1 MKRLMSI
8 GIILA
13 AAITVLA
20 GCGSSNAA
28 GNSPTTATLT
38 LGAFSTPKAA
48 YTKIFPLFQAYWKQQ
63 DNQTITFNTSY
74 QGSGA
79 QAKAIVNGFPA
90 DVAALS
96 TSTDISTIQKAGLI
110 THDWTSTP
118 TKGIVSDSVVAF
130 AVRSGNPKGIHDW
143 ADLAKPG
150 IQILTP
156 DARTSG
162 GAQWN
167 VLAAYGAALRGKVT
181 GVAANDP
188 AAAQKFLEAILKN
201 VKTFDKDG
209 QTSLTDFETGIGDV
223 AITYEASVIADK
235 RAGKSEDLV
244 VPVSSLL
251 IEEPVAVVDTYAQQ
265 HGVTKAAQAFVDFL
279 FTAPAQQVF
288 ADYGLRSVNT
298 QVAQATAAD
307 HLTVADQW
315 DITFLGGWSSVET
328 KYFGTSGIY
337 TQALSAAQGA

>member
-1 MKRLMSI
+1 MKRLLSI

-13 AAITVLA
+13 TTITTLA
-20 GCGSSNAA
+20 GCGNGGA
-28 GNSPTTATLT
+28 NSPTTATLT

-48 YTKIFPLFQAYWKQQ
+48 YTQIFPLFAAYWKQQ
-63 DNQTITFNTSY
+63 DSQTVTFNASY
-74 QGSGA
+74 QGSGT
-79 QAKAIVNGFPA
+79 QAKAIVNGFAA

-96 TSTDISTIQKAGLI
+96 TATDIDTIQKAGLI
-110 THDWTSTP
+110 THDWTNTP

-130 AVRSGNPKGIHDW
+130 AVRPGNPKGIHDW

-167 VLAAYGAALRGKVT
+167 VLAAYGAALRGKVA

-188 AAAQKFLEAILKN
+188 AAAQQFLEAVLKN
-201 VKTFDKDG
+201 VKVFDKDG
-209 QTSLTDFETGIGDV
+209 QTSLTDFESGVGDV

-235 RAGKSEDLV
+235 KAGKSEDLV
-244 VPVSSLL
+244 VPSSSLL

-265 HGVTKAAQAFVDFL
+265 HGVTKAAQAFVNFL
-279 FTAPAQQVF
+279 FTPQAQQVF
-288 ADYGLRSVNT
+288 ATYGLRSVNT

-307 HLTVADQW
+307 HPTVADLW
-315 DITFLGGWSSVET
+315 DITFLGGWTTVET
-328 KYFGTSGIY
+328 KFFGTSGIY
-337 TQALSAAQGA
+337 TQALNAAQGA